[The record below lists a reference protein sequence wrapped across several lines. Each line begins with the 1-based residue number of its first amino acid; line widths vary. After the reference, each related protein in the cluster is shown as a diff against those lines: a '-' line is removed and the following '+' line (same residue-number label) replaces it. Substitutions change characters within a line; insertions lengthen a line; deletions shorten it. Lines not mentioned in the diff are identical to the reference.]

1 MINFTCLLDNA
12 RLCAAACTDATAA
25 ASRAAGTAVSRI
37 LEKLCAD
44 PLLLLLLLL
53 LLRVVPRTAY
63 LHTAAL
69 ADLLSG
75 AS

>member
-1 MINFTCLLDNA
+1 MQGCVRQPALMPQQQ
-12 RLCAAACTDATAA
+12 RLGRLAQPLAAHFK
-25 ASRAAGTAVSRI
+25 
-37 LEKLCAD
+37 KLCAD
-44 PLLLLLLLL
+44 PLLLL